1 MLDALFLSFS
11 LTQLCPIEKAAL
23 NDAAD
28 RIEYAYVL
36 EREAKEIAADL
47 RAVTAKIDAVVQ
59 CGDPKSFTSATTKYL
74 RQMSGDGHFYIE
86 PRSDDTFT
94 DDDWLTSW
102 RKAAPSKGYGIRNVT
117 IYKGNIGHLQIS
129 SFYELEASF
138 ARYDAAFE
146 LLSDT
151 DAFILDLRGNGGGSP
166 ETERP
171 LIWTFLTPGLGP
183 LLTIE
188 SRIESLSVPS
198 EVPVLWKRYGAERPL
213 VVLIDGDTFS
223 APEAVAY
230 TLQSVDRAVII
241 GEASGGGAHLL
252 DSGVPVGEA
261 FTLYVPTRRPVGT
274 RTGGN
279 WEGVGVL
286 PDIEAS
292 SEDALETAISYLRA
306 QLPK

>member
-1 MLDALFLSFS
+1 ALLLSFS

-36 EREAKEIAADL
+36 EGEAKEIAADL
-47 RAVTAKIDAVVQ
+47 RAVAAKTETTAQ
-59 CGDPKSFTSATTKYL
+59 CRDPKSFTRIATEYL
-74 RQMSGDGHFYIE
+74 REISGDGHFYIE
-86 PRSDDTFT
+86 PRSNDISN

-102 RKAAPSKGYGIRNVT
+102 RKGAPSKGYGIRKVA
-117 IYKGNIGHLQIS
+117 IYEGNIGHLQIS

-138 ARYDAAFE
+138 AHYDAAFE
-146 LLSDT
+146 LLSHT
-151 DAFILDLRGNGGGSP
+151 DALILDLKGNSGGSP

-171 LIWTFLTPGLGP
+171 LIWTFLSPGLGP

-188 SRIESLSVPS
+188 SRIESLPDPS
-198 EVPVLWKRYGAERPL
+198 EVPVLWKRYGTDRPL
-213 VVLIDGDTFS
+213 VVLIDDGTFS

-230 TLQSVDRAVII
+230 TLQSVDRAIII

-252 DSGVPVGEA
+252 DGGVPVGEA

-274 RTGGN
+274 QTGGN
-279 WEGVGVL
+279 WEGIGVL
-286 PDIEAS
+286 PDIQAS
-292 SEDALETAISYLRA
+292 SEDALETAVTYLRA
-306 QLPK
+306 QLSQ